1 MGVGRYFCV
10 ALPFI
15 LTVGSIICMLIAG
28 LTGVANN
35 NLYLFQVDTRNVSV
49 DAATLQSLIGNLT
62 NAESITDGIQN
73 AVNNGEDNVN
83 DAVNNAKNDIS
94 SRSPQDVS
102 SIINGITGSGSG
114 DNITA
119 AELGIDKLYDV
130 TLWNYCSIPANGTN
144 KNCTKARF
152 NWAEQDFNTDY
163 IDNFGKELGANITI
177 PQDIKDALN
186 TFKPLMKWTEVVYI
200 IAMVGLGLE
209 LIVGL
214 FTACSRLVSC
224 LTWVISGIATL
235 AVIAAAAMMTAMSL
249 VVVGAVKAATSKYG
263 GDASW
268 NGNFLA
274 CIWIGVAFA
283 LGASL
288 FWLFSVCCCK
298 PEHRPY
304 NRRSRGR
311 GDESEKF
318 LPTGSYAPLGDPQHN
333 SGYNNN
339 YGVPQRGGARSDM
352 AYEPY
357 SHAR

>member
-35 NLYLFQVDTRNVSV
+35 NLYIFQIDTRNVSI
-49 DAATLQSLIGNLT
+49 DASTLQNLISNIT
-62 NAESITDGIQN
+62 NAENITDSIQN
-73 AVNNGEDNVN
+73 AINSR
-83 DAVNNAKNDIS
+83 DAIELN
-94 SRSPQDVS
+94 SRSPAPQDVS
-102 SIINGITGSGSG
+102 SIISSLTGGSSG
-114 DNITA
+114 NITA
-119 AELGIDKLYDV
+119 EELGIDKLYDV
-130 TLWNYCSIPANGTN
+130 TLWNYCSIPANGTD
-144 KNCTKARF
+144 KNCTQARF

-163 IDNFGKELGANITI
+163 VDDFGNDLGANITI
-177 PQDIKDALN
+177 PQEIKDALN

-200 IAMVGLGLE
+200 IAMVALGLE

-224 LTWVISGIATL
+224 LTWLISGIATL
-235 AVIAAAAMMTAMSL
+235 AVIAAASMMTAL
-249 VVVGAVKAATSKYG
+249 AIVVVGAVKGAIGKYG
-263 GDASW
+263 ADASW
-268 NGNFLA
+268 NSNFLA

-288 FWLFSVCCCK
+288 FWLFSICCCS
-298 PEHRPY
+298 PESRPHS
-304 NRRSRGR
+304 RRSRSGPE
-311 GDESEKF
+311 GEKF
-318 LPTGSYAPLGDPQHN
+318 IPSGSYAPLGDNRN
-333 SGYNNN
+333 SGYN
-339 YGVPQRGGARSDM
+339 YGLPQRGGARSDL